1 MNMLIE
7 PVDYA
12 QLRNKFYLDSED
24 GVAPCPPEVLEK
36 LRGTYARISL
46 GEHVVFVF
54 KNTYSCCWYYDL
66 NAQEYVV
73 KTETPSVCIDRGS
86 LEFLLD
92 KLDALFGCD
101 LS

>member
-1 MNMLIE
+1 MTSLIE
-7 PVDYA
+7 PVDYTH
-12 QLRNKFYLDSED
+12 LRNKFYLDSED

-36 LRGTYARISL
+36 LRGTFARISL
-46 GEHVVFVF
+46 GEHIVSVF

-73 KTETPSVCIDRGS
+73 KTETPFLRIDRGS

-92 KLDALFGCD
+92 ELDALW
-101 LS
+101 

>member
-1 MNMLIE
+1 MITLIGL
-7 PVDYA
+7 VNSSY
-12 QLRNKFYLDSED
+12 LRNKFYLCSED

-36 LRGTYARISL
+36 LRGTYAHISL
-46 GEHVVFVF
+46 GEHTVSVF

-73 KTETPSVCIDRGS
+73 KTETPFVRIDRGS

-92 KLDALFGCD
+92 ELDTLFDSD
-101 LS
+101 LL

>member
-7 PVDYA
+7 PVDYT
-12 QLRNKFYLDSED
+12 QLCNKFYLDSEE
-24 GVAPCPPEVLEK
+24 GNAPCPPEVLEK
-36 LRGTYARISL
+36 LRGTYACISL
-46 GEHVVFVF
+46 GEHIVFVY
-54 KNTYSCCWYYDL
+54 KNTYSCWYYDL

-73 KTETPSVCIDRGS
+73 KTETSSVHIDRGS

-92 KLDALFGCD
+92 ELDELFGGD

>member
-1 MNMLIE
+1 MLIE
-7 PVDYA
+7 PVDYV

-24 GVAPCPPEVLEK
+24 GVAHCPSEVLEK
-36 LRGTYARISL
+36 LRGTYAHISL
-46 GEHVVFVF
+46 DEYTVSVL

-73 KTETPSVCIDRGS
+73 KTETPFVRIDQGS

-92 KLDALFGCD
+92 ELDALFGSD
-101 LS
+101 LP